1 MSLQSER
8 ALPQLADTPFL
19 EKPPLT
25 YWMSAAGISLF
36 GDSPAAARAPNL
48 LYALATAL
56 SIGALAS
63 AMDLELL
70 TAVFAALV
78 AASALLCFRVQSW
91 LAPDACLLAGNALA
105 LLGLWRGYSAPPGRG
120 KALGYALMHAGAAVG
135 FMAKSAP
142 GWLVPGL
149 TLLTLVLWERRL
161 RELCRWELYAGLLLQ
176 ALIIVPWLLAVAHTT
191 EGAAALRTLFW
202 NNLVGRF
209 THVAAPAALD
219 YTTGHK
225 NRPGK
230 YLIELPVYLLPWTAV
245 GLAALV
251 RAVTQVRAAGAAAT
265 AWRFALG
272 ASLPWLGLLCLA
284 ATARDVYAAPVLLGV
299 ALLAALWLPLA
310 QGAPTRLDRWC
321 VAATRVLVG
330 LAACAL
336 MAALGLLAWMGLA
349 SAPACTAGAL
359 GVLLF
364 AVPALL
370 HSARAQ
376 RRGELRESL
385 LRSYAGYAAA
395 LCLSAMLVFPVIDRM
410 QDLRSLAHRVR
421 ADTAQQ
427 PLALLD
433 PDETTIAIID
443 HGFTAPFA
451 VLHGSPDRGAAVKQ
465 WFDSQGP
472 GARILVL
479 LPSPARGASRS
490 APPEGV
496 AASLDASG
504 AAAIVQRYELP
515 QGRRYALLGPPRS

>member
-1 MSLQSER
+1 
-8 ALPQLADTPFL
+8 
-19 EKPPLT
+19 
-25 YWMSAAGISLF
+25 
-36 GDSPAAARAPNL
+36 
-48 LYALATAL
+48 
-56 SIGALAS
+56 
-63 AMDLELL
+63 
-70 TAVFAALV
+70 
-78 AASALLCFRVQSW
+78 
-91 LAPDACLLAGNALA
+91 
-105 LLGLWRGYSAPPGRG
+105 
-120 KALGYALMHAGAAVG
+120 
-135 FMAKSAP
+135 
-142 GWLVPGL
+142 
-149 TLLTLVLWERRL
+149 
-161 RELCRWELYAGLLLQ
+161 
-176 ALIIVPWLLAVAHTT
+176 
-191 EGAAALRTLFW
+191 
-202 NNLVGRF
+202 
-209 THVAAPAALD
+209 
-219 YTTGHK
+219 
-225 NRPGK
+225 
-230 YLIELPVYLLPWTAV
+230 
-245 GLAALV
+245 
-251 RAVTQVRAAGAAAT
+251 
-265 AWRFALG
+265 
-272 ASLPWLGLLCLA
+272 
-284 ATARDVYAAPVLLGV
+284 
-299 ALLAALWLPLA
+299 
-310 QGAPTRLDRWC
+310 
-321 VAATRVLVG
+321 
-330 LAACAL
+330 

-349 SAPACTAGAL
+349 SAPACTAAAL

>member
-1 MSLQSER
+1 
-8 ALPQLADTPFL
+8 
-19 EKPPLT
+19 
-25 YWMSAAGISLF
+25 
-36 GDSPAAARAPNL
+36 
-48 LYALATAL
+48 
-56 SIGALAS
+56 
-63 AMDLELL
+63 
-70 TAVFAALV
+70 
-78 AASALLCFRVQSW
+78 
-91 LAPDACLLAGNALA
+91 
-105 LLGLWRGYSAPPGRG
+105 
-120 KALGYALMHAGAAVG
+120 
-135 FMAKSAP
+135 
-142 GWLVPGL
+142 
-149 TLLTLVLWERRL
+149 
-161 RELCRWELYAGLLLQ
+161 
-176 ALIIVPWLLAVAHTT
+176 
-191 EGAAALRTLFW
+191 
-202 NNLVGRF
+202 
-209 THVAAPAALD
+209 
-219 YTTGHK
+219 
-225 NRPGK
+225 
-230 YLIELPVYLLPWTAV
+230 V

-251 RAVTQVRAAGAAAT
+251 RAVTQLRAAGAAAT

-330 LAACAL
+330 LVACAL

-349 SAPACTAGAL
+349 SAPACTAAAL

-465 WFDSQGP
+465 WFDSHGR

-479 LPSPARGASRS
+479 LPSPARGASPP

-496 AASLDASG
+496 AASLIASG